1 MEIIVP
7 VTVAFVVLY
16 GMIKKV
22 KIFDAFIEGAVE
34 GLHTLYMIIPTITGL
49 VVAVEMLQ
57 QSGTIDL
64 VCKAVEPLAD
74 FFNFPKEIVPMAVLR
89 PLCSYNVL
97 WQCWYYQNKT
107 YTFCRF
113 TCRFYCTCFGNYDR
127 KINIVKVLLSSIFI

>member
-22 KIFDAFIEGAVE
+22 KIFDAFIEGVVE

-89 PLCSYNVL
+89 PIS
-97 WQCWYYQNKT
+97 
-107 YTFCRF
+107 
-113 TCRFYCTCFGNYDR
+113 GS
-127 KINIVKVLLSSIFI
+127 VLLHL